1 MQIVNF
7 LYELARQ
14 HERINSFVY
23 GKAYRKGAGNHKYPL
38 FWLDDPVSGRSSNG
52 GSVLSWSVNLDVL
65 GIASDPA
72 EIEPVQT
79 AAFDAMLTTFE
90 KIKEL
95 RGKGLSLF
103 AVDDFNFITVSDYYD
118 DNAAG
123 VRFSITF
130 TAANPVDRCGDDFD
144 PAKQFPTTERL
155 PAFDT
160 DAPNGCAVFSDKGG
174 LPNFSVE

>member
-14 HERINSFVY
+14 HKSINSFVY
-23 GKAYRKGAGNHKYPL
+23 GKAYKKGAGNHKYPL
-38 FWLDDPVSGRSSNG
+38 FWLDDPVSGRSNG
-52 GSVLSWSVNLDVL
+52 DNALTWSVNLDVL
-65 GIASDPA
+65 GLANDPA

-79 AAFDAMLTTFE
+79 AAFTAMLTTFE

-95 RGKGLSLF
+95 RSKGLSLF
-103 AVDDFNFITVSDYYD
+103 GVEDFNFISLSDYYD

-123 VRFSITF
+123 MRFSITF
-130 TAANPVDRCGDDFD
+130 TAANPVDRCADDFD
-144 PAKQFPTTERL
+144 PTKQFPNTEAL
-155 PAFDT
+155 PAFDVE
-160 DAPNGCAVFSDKGG
+160 APNGCAVFADKGG